1 MDEPLFT
8 ILLPIVRPPDLLP
21 FAVAS
26 VQAQSEPRFEL
37 MIISDGAPR
46 ETLAVARRMA
56 VADHRIRVF
65 DFPKGARH
73 GEAHR
78 HTVLEQARGR
88 FVCQIGDDD
97 QWLPN
102 HLTEMSLLL
111 EQVEFGNLAHATV
124 EADGA
129 LSSTAGDLS
138 VGALRRIMRERDFN
152 LFGPSAAGY
161 RLATYRALEVGWSPA
176 PEGLWTD
183 LAMWRKF
190 LAVPSIAVGTR
201 QTVTSLHFAAT
212 LRRTWPMERRVAE
225 AARYAALIATPAGRD
240 EIRQGVIR
248 AIVNRLWTNRARE
261 VAHAEQVATL
271 QQRLVRLEAELTT
284 LRAGPSAP

>member
-8 ILLPIVRPPDLLP
+8 ILLPVVRPPDLLP

-26 VQAQSEPRFEL
+26 VQAQSESRFEL

-46 ETLAVARRMA
+46 ETLAAARRMA

-65 DFPKGARH
+65 DFPKGERH

-102 HLTEMSLLL
+102 HLTEMGLLL
-111 EQVEFGNLAHATV
+111 EKVGFGNLTHATV
-124 EADGA
+124 EADGT

-138 VGALRRIMRERDFN
+138 LEGLRRLMCEKDFN

-161 RLATYRALEVGWSPA
+161 RLEAYRALAVGWSPA

-190 LAVPSIAVGTR
+190 LAAPGITAGTR
-201 QTVTSLHFAAT
+201 QSVTSVHFAAS
-212 LRRTWPMERRVAE
+212 LRRDWPMERRVAE
-225 AARYAALIATPAGRD
+225 AAHYAALIATPAGQD
-240 EIRQGVIR
+240 AIRQAVTS
-248 AIVNRLWTNRARE
+248 AIVTRFWASRAQE
-261 VAHAEQVATL
+261 VALAERVGTL
-271 QQRLVRLEAELTT
+271 QQRVVSLEAEITMLKS
-284 LRAGPSAP
+284 GSSPP